1 MSNDD
6 ITVGRLHTIST
17 NHAKTYGKKNKGN
30 TYYCTYTST
39 PDSYRTQKLQREC
52 HPRCKR
58 ATGPTHVRPIIIV
71 KPRGG
76 KNVSKET
83 ITGDVQCHNISTRV
97 YAGRF
102 PTRCRH
108 PPPPLD
114 IQRRQTYSR
123 SFLCECTNWLPKIH
137 AFIPPSAHHIRHS
150 KHKLRTAK

>member
-108 PPPPLD
+108 PPPPSISSDDKLTREVFYVSVL
-114 IQRRQTYSR
+114 IGSPKSMRSSR
-123 SFLCECTNWLPKIH
+123 LPRII
-137 AFIPPSAHHIRHS
+137 FD
-150 KHKLRTAK
+150 TANTS